1 MRLVYNHIPEP
12 LESDLERQVEYDM
25 DEQGKSLAELAWLDA
40 LNAERQKRL
49 LEKIPYEVFEVVIDR
64 LEKEWFNLISM
75 SVSKAKLNLKPELA
89 FHSDDSCAICD
100 ELEGENNNA
109 IVFCDGC
116 NVAVHQ
122 ADCYGVPYIPE
133 GQWLCRPCSV
143 SPGAQ
148 VSCILCPNSGGAF
161 KQTAHGEWIHLLCAI
176 WVPETFVSNEV
187 FMEPV
192 IGIEDISKQRWK
204 LKCSICTRREGACI
218 QCVQQSCFLAFHVTC
233 ARKSKLLFPMR
244 STQGSELRAL
254 ACFCERHL
262 PVCFSRPNHFWH

>member
-1 MRLVYNHIPEP
+1 
-12 LESDLERQVEYDM
+12 DQ
-25 DEQGKSLAELAWLDA
+25 AWLDA
-40 LNAERQKRL
+40 LNVERQKRL
-49 LEKIPYEVFEVVIDR
+49 LDKISYEVFEVVIDR
-64 LEKEWFNLISM
+64 LEKEWFNL
-75 SVSKAKLNLKPELA
+75 AKLILKPGLA
-89 FHSDDSCAICD
+89 FPSDDSCAICD

-143 SPGAQ
+143 SPGTQ

-161 KQTAHGEWIHLLCAI
+161 KQTTQGEWIHLLCAI
-176 WVPETFVSNEV
+176 WVPETFVSNDV

-218 QCVQQSCFLAFHVTC
+218 QCVKQSCFLAFHVTC

-244 STQGSELRAL
+244 STQGSELHKL

-262 PVCFSRPNHFWH
+262 PVCFSRHKHFWH